1 MLLFFFLIGF
11 ATVISW
17 LLLCFFPPALWLIF
31 CGGWGETTVQT
42 KDWWWP
48 WLFPRHGAPF
58 STQTWH
64 IESLYVQ
71 MFYPLESLKV
81 LGAPDPW
88 DVVPK
93 AYVLYVRNANSWRW
107 QLQLQCCFKSHE
119 IAGPTLA
126 PVTEVCQLLDRWH
139 EAAASMLRLKQ
150 LKCSKRDIYKVVPH
164 S

>member
-1 MLLFFFLIGF
+1 MFYW
-11 ATVISW
+11 VCHSSW
-17 LLLCFFPPALWLIF
+17 LLLCFFPLLCGSYFAGDGLKLASKQRIDDGHGCFPAQ
-31 CGGWGETTVQT
+31 VR
-42 KDWWWP
+42 
-48 WLFPRHGAPF
+48 LFSR
-58 STQTWH
+58 QTWH

-81 LGAPDPW
+81 LYRCPSAMRQCQRLMYYTCAIQIR
-88 DVVPK
+88 DVGNFSC
-93 AYVLYVRNANSWRW
+93 R
-107 QLQLQCCFKSHE
+107 CFKSEE

-139 EAAASMLRLKQ
+139 EAAASMLRSLKQ